1 MPLSANLPINLIPL
15 LPFMIIITLIFLT
28 ILAYLLGS
36 VPSAVWVGKS
46 FYGVDVREHGSNN
59 AGATN
64 TFRVLG
70 IKAGSI
76 VLLMDAFKGATAAN
90 LAYFL
95 QPEWLAINSFIDYQI
110 LFGILAVLGHI
121 FPIFAN
127 FKGGKGIA
135 TLLGMVLAINLQL
148 ALLCLALFVVILLVT
163 RYVSLSSMI
172 STIFFPIFTLYLYP
186 EKNEPMLLA
195 FGIAMALLVVLTHKK
210 NIIKLLHGEENK
222 ANILKKHR
230 IANKK

>member
-1 MPLSANLPINLIPL
+1 MIFLGLIS
-15 LPFMIIITLIFLT
+15 LT
-28 ILAYLLGS
+28 ILAYILGS

-70 IKAGSI
+70 IPAGSV
-76 VLLMDAFKGATAAN
+76 VLLLDTLKGATAAN

-95 QPEWLAINSFIDYQI
+95 ADDWLSIGSLIEYKI
-110 LFGILAVLGHI
+110 LFGLLAVLGHI

-135 TLLGMVLAINLQL
+135 TLLGMVLAIHPQL
-148 ALLCLALFVVILLVT
+148 ALMSLGVFIVVLLLT

-186 EKNEPMLLA
+186 EKNEPVLLA
-195 FGIAMALLVVLTHKK
+195 FGITMAILVVFTHKK
-210 NIIKLLHGEENK
+210 NIKKLLNGNENK

-230 IANKK
+230 TETKK

>member
-1 MPLSANLPINLIPL
+1 MIFLGLIS
-15 LPFMIIITLIFLT
+15 LT
-28 ILAYLLGS
+28 ILAYILGS

-70 IKAGSI
+70 IPAGSV
-76 VLLMDAFKGATAAN
+76 VLLLDALKGATAAN

-95 QPEWLAINSFIDYQI
+95 ADDWLSIGSLIEYKI
-110 LFGILAVLGHI
+110 LFGLLAVLGHI

-135 TLLGMVLAINLQL
+135 TLLGMVLAIHPQL
-148 ALLCLALFVVILLVT
+148 ALMSLGVFIVVLLLT

-186 EKNEPMLLA
+186 EKNEPVLLA
-195 FGIAMALLVVLTHKK
+195 FGITMAILVVFTHKK
-210 NIIKLLHGEENK
+210 NIKKLLNGNENK
-222 ANILKKHR
+222 ANIFKKHR
-230 IANKK
+230 TETKK